1 MLCRVSCKACH
12 ISCLWTDD
20 PKAFIDSVCMR
31 YRHCEA
37 KLVNEEFQRPIRDAR
52 AKPAARGERA
62 VKPVFPPVPHAQ

>member
-20 PKAFIDSVCMR
+20 PKAFIESVCMR

-37 KLVNEEFQRPIRDAR
+37 KLVSEEFQQPARGVR
-52 AKPAARGERA
+52 AKSVPREVR
-62 VKPVFPPVPHAQ
+62 KPVFPAGPAAR